1 MMKPY
6 SPKGILRTV
15 VCARLF
21 SLALPLGAQ
30 TAEYVSQ
37 VWSPDLGDGRFK
49 NPIIHADYSDPD
61 VCVAGNDFYMTAS
74 SFACVPGL
82 PILHSK
88 DLVNWKIV
96 NHALKELVPQD
107 FYATVRHGKG
117 VWAPSI
123 RYHGGEFYIYWGDP
137 DFGVYMVKASDPAGE
152 WSEPVLVKAAKG
164 IIDPCPLWDDD
175 GRCYLAYAWAASR
188 AQINSVICVEEMN
201 AEGTKV
207 IGAPCIV
214 YDGNDDVNHTAE
226 GPKFYKHDGYY
237 YLMFPAGGVEMGWQ
251 MAARSKN
258 VYGPYEARRVMDQ
271 GDTPVNGPH
280 QGGWV
285 RTASGED
292 WFIHFQDKGCYGR
305 VTWLEPM
312 KWVDGWPVIGE
323 DPDGDGCGQ
332 PVLTYRKPVVP
343 ASVVSNPAESDE
355 FDTPDLGLQWQWHS
369 NYQDLYG
376 FTTPYGLLRLYSWPL
391 SAKFTNL
398 WEVSNLLLQKFPA
411 DAFTATTKVT
421 VVSKEDGQE
430 GGLMVM
436 GWDYSALTVR
446 REGDRFVLL
455 QRTCKD
461 AEQGGKEKVAELESF
476 EPSARETIIYSPTV
490 SREIYLRVQV
500 EAGGMCRFAY
510 SLDGQ
515 AFTACGEP
523 FQARQGKWI
532 GAKVGFLCVEPH
544 AEPAVNRGWMD
555 VDWFRVTP

>member
-1 MMKPY
+1 MIK
-6 SPKGILRTV
+6 T
-15 VCARLF
+15 
-21 SLALPLGAQ
+21 LP
-30 TAEYVSQ
+30 
-37 VWSPDLGDGRFK
+37 
-49 NPIIHADYSDPD
+49 
-61 VCVAGNDFYMTAS
+61 
-74 SFACVPGL
+74 
-82 PILHSK
+82 
-88 DLVNWKIV
+88 
-96 NHALKELVPQD
+96 ELVKD
-107 FYATVRHGKG
+107 KRGVRDII
-117 VWAPSI
+117 AASL
-123 RYHGGEFYIYWGDP
+123 EAQMDADP
-137 DFGVYMVKASDPAGE
+137 RVCYLDADLMNCIGTRK
-152 WSEPVLVKAAKG
+152 LAAKYPLRAINCG
-164 IIDPCPLWDDD
+164 IAESNMIGVAAGMSAAGMIP
-175 GRCYLAYAWAASR
+175 YAHTFGIFAS
-188 AQINSVICVEEMN
+188 
-201 AEGTKV
+201 
-207 IGAPCIV
+207 
-214 YDGNDDVNHTAE
+214 
-226 GPKFYKHDGYY
+226 
-237 YLMFPAGGVEMGWQ
+237 
-251 MAARSKN
+251 
-258 VYGPYEARRVMDQ
+258 RRVMDQ

-292 WFIHFQDKGCYGR
+292 LFIHFQDKGCYGR

-376 FTTPYGLLRLYSWPL
+376 FTTPYGFLRLYSWPL

-461 AEQGGKEKVAELESF
+461 AEQGGKEKVAKLESF

-544 AEPAVNRGWMD
+544 AEPAVNRGWMN